1 MNYSFVFIEKT
12 GLLMKVRTILIICLT
27 VLFGNFTLSGQ
38 GEPITLSNASFED
51 MPRPGKPPRG
61 WVDCGFQG
69 ETPPDVQPDPTFS
82 VSKMAVD
89 GGTYLG
95 MVVRDNDTWESVS
108 QKLSE
113 PLKKGQCYEFSLHL
127 ARSELYISVSRTSE
141 ETANY
146 TTPAKLRIY
155 GGFGNCDKQF
165 MLAETKVIINHRWLE
180 YKFRFE
186 PIADYTY
193 LVLEAFYNTP
203 TLFPYNGNVLV
214 DKASQIVPVPCD
226 EEPILAEVEPEP
238 PAPEVETRPEPVTT
252 TPADSPTPDPAEV
265 SPVEELAARTPT
277 PVLPDEPKT
286 GERSIPAPQEID
298 DDVRLGNLRR
308 SELKEGTTVRI
319 DKLYFQADSTIIEEE
334 SFSVLNEI
342 YRFLDRNKDVV
353 VEIGGHTNNLPPAEY
368 CDRLSEARAKAVA
381 DYLASKGINKKRL
394 QFKGYG
400 KRYPIADNRTTHGR
414 KQNQR
419 VEIKILS
426 FNG

>member
-1 MNYSFVFIEKT
+1 
-12 GLLMKVRTILIICLT
+12 MKVRTIFIICLT
-27 VLFGNFTLSGQ
+27 VIFANFTLLGQ
-38 GEPITLSNASFED
+38 EEPIYLVNPSFED
-51 MPRPGKPPRG
+51 MPRPGKPPRD
-61 WVDCGFQG
+61 WFDCGFPG

-82 VSKMAVD
+82 VSKMPMD

-108 QKLSE
+108 QKLSR
-113 PLKKGQCYEFSLHL
+113 PLKKGQCYEFSMHL
-127 ARSELYISVSRTSE
+127 SRSELYISVSRTSD

-155 GGFGNCDKQF
+155 GGFGHCDKQF

-186 PIADYTY
+186 PLADYTY
-193 LVLEAFYNTP
+193 IIFEAFYNTP
-203 TLFPYNGNVLV
+203 TLFPYNGNVLL
-214 DKASQIVPVPCD
+214 DKASAILPIPCE
-226 EEPILAEVEPEP
+226 EEPQIAEVEPEP
-238 PAPEVETRPEPVTT
+238 PEPVVETRPAPETS
-252 TPADSPTPDPAEV
+252 TPPQLDPPAEEV
-265 SPVEELAARTPT
+265 VTADELAPRTPVIPDDPPEEEKIDTESILEELT
-277 PVLPDEPKT
+277 
-286 GERSIPAPQEID
+286 
-298 DDVRLGNLRR
+298 LGNLRR
-308 SELKEGTTVRI
+308 SELREGQTIRI
-319 DKLYFQADSTIIEEE
+319 DKLYFQADSTIIETE
-334 SFSVLNEI
+334 SYSVLDEI

-381 DYLASKGINKKRL
+381 DYLTQKGINGSRL

-400 KRYPIADNRTTHGR
+400 KRYPIADNRTSLGR